1 MASLSYL
8 LYSLALALAML
19 LSLPYWLYQILRHGK
34 YRTGLV
40 ERMGGVPARR
50 ARRRSRSPSSGCTP
64 FPSAKSSPWAD
75 SSSTCVAAFPSI
87 ACCCRPLPT
96 LDRLSRASALAKK
109 TSSIFRWTFAFAI
122 RPYLRALRPEL
133 VVLAETEFWPNFLR
147 LAHASWRPHCGGQ
160 RPHLRSFVATL
171 SPLSL
176 GFAPD
181 ARTCRS
187 FLAQT
192 ADDSARLHSIGAD
205 AARVQVT
212 GNLKFDVNLPPPP
225 PLVNSLRRSLAAES
239 AGPVLVCGST
249 VDDEEPPLLKAF
261 ENSRVAHPRAVMILA
276 PRHPERFDEV
286 AILIQQLGIP
296 FVRRSQWQDESL
308 AGGVLLVD
316 TIGELAALYAL
327 ADVAFVGG
335 SLVPR
340 GGHNIIEPAQHGV
353 AIVTGN
359 HTENFRDIVALFQ
372 SRDAVR
378 IVGLAEL
385 PLTLMQLAGQ
395 RCGTP
400 RTWPPRR
407 RHDPLADGR
416 DRANSASAA
425 NSDGGR
431 PRSAARRNASRP
443 HRLNPL
449 SLIYGGV
456 VGARNAL
463 YDGRILLRIV
473 CKARS
478 SASAIFPP
486 GARGRLRS

>member
-1 MASLSYL
+1 
-8 LYSLALALAML
+8 ML

-40 ERMGGVPARR
+40 ERMGAVPARLGVSSNTKPVIWVH
-50 ARRRSRSPSSGCTP
+50 AVSLGEVLAVSGLVEQMRRS
-64 FPSAKSSPWAD
+64 FPQHRVLL
-75 SSSTCVAAFPSI
+75 STTTDTGQELARKRFGEENVFYFPM
-87 ACCCRPLPT
+87 
-96 LDRLSRASALAKK
+96 D
-109 TSSIFRWTFAFAI
+109 FAFAI

-133 VVLAETEFWPNFLR
+133 VVPAETEFWPNFLR
-147 LAHASWRPHCGGQ
+147 LAHASGARIAVVNARISDRSLPRYRRFQWA
-160 RPHLRSFVATL
+160 LRRMLEHVDL
-171 SPLSL
+171 
-176 GFAPD
+176 
-181 ARTCRS
+181 
-187 FLAQT
+187 FLTQT
-192 ADDSARLHSIGAD
+192 ADDSARLHLIGGD

-212 GNLKFDVNLPPPP
+212 GNLKFDVSLPPPP
-225 PLVNSLRRSLAAES
+225 PIVNSLRRALAADG

-261 ENSRVAHPRAVMILA
+261 ENLRVAHPRAVMMLA

-296 FVRRSQWQDESL
+296 FVRRSQWQLQPL

-385 PLTLMQLAGQ
+385 PLTLMQLLANDAERRELGRRAEATIRSQ
-395 RCGTP
+395 MGATD
-400 RTWPPRR
+400 RT
-407 RHDPLADGR
+407 LQALQTLMADGR
-416 DRANSASAA
+416 DPLPVATQAA
-425 NSDGGR
+425 HTD
-431 PRSAARRNASRP
+431 
-443 HRLNPL
+443 
-449 SLIYGGV
+449 
-456 VGARNAL
+456 
-463 YDGRILLRIV
+463 
-473 CKARS
+473 
-478 SASAIFPP
+478 
-486 GARGRLRS
+486 